1 MGRSWFG
8 ILHAFD
14 HLLASAFYRL
24 SHMAG
29 RNKVPFILIPVALAL
44 AGLAT
49 FLSLMV
55 YEPRMDALYFP
66 TDSRAVYDDA
76 AVEKIWGDQGIR
88 FSQVMLVWQGN
99 FDANVLT
106 AERFAKAHKVVQGI
120 LTDRVDHDGKTV
132 NFTDVCV
139 RSRTPDDSCFLL
151 SVFNGWNNETLPST
165 DEQLIEQLNA
175 PTRVDRWKRPLRD
188 EVPLLL
194 AKAHYDAEGRVESAA
209 AYHFV
214 FASRQTDEGAAWE
227 TNLVSQILDVNT
239 QEWGEREG
247 FRVYVRTEHSIDTEI
262 ERSVGGNLSLMVIV
276 FVVLIGYAVSVTYRH
291 RNLVRSQMLVA
302 LTGVAIVGLSLC
314 LTYGICALAGI
325 PFTAVVGLSPFL
337 ILGIGVDNIFII
349 INTLHERDPDLESRE
364 RVSLT
369 MKECGPSITMTTL
382 TSFVAFAAGAGSS
395 FPVVKGFCLYTA
407 IAILSVFLFTITT
420 FLAFLHLDAI
430 RQRRNRLDLICCK
443 SRNEEA
449 YRGSH
454 KRLAF
459 GLTAIFKKHLGPL
472 LSKQVVKAAIIPAF
486 LLLLY
491 GGISGILRLEQ
502 GLHIRDLA
510 PYGSFIRAY
519 YAAEDRLELEEPVQS
534 LDLTVSIT
542 GLNFTSAEDLTL
554 LEQLT
559 RDLEDSEYAH
569 PERRKAITSFV
580 RAYDQWR
587 SANEVALAPAA
598 FYDHL
603 GTFLKQQG
611 APLQRF
617 VVLDEA
623 DGTIKHMRISVR
635 TVGLPFK
642 DQADLMVSFREVVDG
657 SKLSARSDVDVYITH
672 PYFFRFEQEVA
683 ILGQTMQTMLIAAA
697 AVLVITFIFLSH
709 PLTVLFV
716 LLIILMIDANLMGYM
731 TWWNVPLD
739 ATSMI
744 SLVLSIGFS
753 VDYSAHLAHAFML
766 APGTRDERMQ
776 QALSTMGTS
785 IANGG
790 MSTLLATLPLAASPS
805 SIFEVFFKMMFMS
818 VLFGMLHGLIFL
830 PVLLSIMGP
839 PAISRADEK
848 LPSLPVAKTSSSLS
862 RDALRPERHK
872 PAYRNGPDKMRLHHQ
887 QPSAHRGQKM
897 QRSATVG
904 GHGQRGHGGHR
915 VSEDPPILQQAAE
928 EESEET
934 NGSSIEVTD
943 GSPIEVTNGS
953 SIYVSI
959 DK

>member
-194 AKAHYDAEGRVESAA
+194 AKAHYDSESRVDSAA
-209 AYHFV
+209 AYHFI
-214 FASRQTDEGAAWE
+214 FGTKPTDEGTSWE
-227 TNLVSQILDVNT
+227 GNLVSRFIDVNT
-239 QEWGEREG
+239 EEWGESEG
-247 FRVYVRTEHSIDTEI
+247 FRVYVRTEHSIDTEV
-262 ERSVGGNLSLMVIV
+262 ERSVGGNLLLMSVV
-276 FVVLIGYAVSVTYRH
+276 FIILIGYAVSVTYRH

-382 TSFVAFAAGAGSS
+382 TSFVAFAAGAGAS
-395 FPVVKGFCLYTA
+395 FPVVSGFCIYTS
-407 IAILSVFLFTITT
+407 IAILCAFLMTITA
-420 FLAFLHLDAI
+420 FLACVHLDAI
-430 RQRRNRLDLICCK
+430 RQSRNRIDLVFCK
-443 SRNEEA
+443 SRDPKA
-449 YRGSH
+449 YKGSH
-454 KRLAF
+454 QRLPW
-459 GLTAIFKKHLGPL
+459 GPTAIVKVHLGPFL
-472 LSKQVVKAAIIPAF
+472 ARPIVKALVVLSF
-486 LLLLY
+486 LSLLA
-491 GGISGILRLEQ
+491 GGIVGMLHLEQ
-502 GLHIRDLA
+502 GLPVHELG
-510 PYGSFIRAY
+510 PYGSFLRAY
-519 YAAEDRLELEEPVQS
+519 YAAEKKLGLEEPAQQ
-534 LDLTVSIT
+534 LDLTVSIS
-542 GLNFTSAEDLTL
+542 GLDFTSADDMGQ

-776 QALSTMGTS
+776 QALSTMGVS

-790 MSTLLATLPLAASPS
+790 MSTLLATLPLAGAPAY
-805 SIFEVFFKMMFMS
+805 VFRVYFKMMFMS
-818 VLFGMLHGLIFL
+818 VVFGVLHGLLFL
-830 PVLLSIMGP
+830 PVLLSLIGP
-839 PAISRADEK
+839 KPMSRAEDAGDEESHK
-848 LPSLPVAKTSSSLS
+848 QKSKTSSQADDTTTHSS
-862 RDALRPERHK
+862 
-872 PAYRNGPDKMRLHHQ
+872 
-887 QPSAHRGQKM
+887 
-897 QRSATVG
+897 
-904 GHGQRGHGGHR
+904 HGESCD
-915 VSEDPPILQQAAE
+915 VSEGSDEDEARRA
-928 EESEET
+928 SETTADDEA
-934 NGSSIEVTD
+934 GR
-943 GSPIEVTNGS
+943 
-953 SIYVSI
+953 I
-959 DK
+959 DHEHQV

>member
-1 MGRSWFG
+1 MGCLEIFHS
-8 ILHAFD
+8 FD
-14 HLLASAFYRL
+14 HWLSRQFYKL
-24 SHMAG
+24 SYAAG
-29 RNKVPFILIPVALAL
+29 RHKVLFILIPVALAV
-44 AGLAT
+44 AGLVG
-49 FLSLMV
+49 FMMLRK
-55 YEPRMDALYFP
+55 YEKEMLALYFP
-66 TDSRAVYDDA
+66 QESRGALEKEE
-76 AVEKIWGDQGIR
+76 VETIWGDQDYSYSTLLLLAKEG
-88 FSQVMLVWQGN
+88 S

-106 AERFAKAHKVVQGI
+106 AERFAKAATI
-120 LTDRVDHDGKTV
+120 LQNVTSISVEHEGKTLT
-132 NFTDVCV
+132 FSDVCDRG
-139 RSRTPDDSCFLL
+139 RSPDGSCFLL
-151 SVFNGWNNETLPST
+151 SVFNWWNNKTLPST

-175 PTRVDRWKRPLRD
+175 PTRVDQWGTPLRD

-291 RNLVRSQMLVA
+291 GNLVRSQMVLA

-314 LTYGICALAGI
+314 FAYGICALAGI

-337 ILGIGVDNIFII
+337 ILGIGVDDIFIVM
-349 INTLHERDPDLESRE
+349 NSFHEQDPDHEPRE
-364 RVSLT
+364 RVSLA

-569 PERRKAITSFV
+569 PETRLRITSFV

-587 SANEVALAPAA
+587 QMNQLNNGSDAE

-603 GTFLKQQG
+603 SGFLNLKG
-611 APLQRF
+611 R
-617 VVLDEA
+617 VYGDHVLRSA
-623 DGTIKHMRISVR
+623 SGTIRHCRIFVTTKGVPFREQAQLMLSFRNVVDSSELSRRPDVRLIVSHPRFFVFEQSLYILGETLLSMLLAALSVLVVTLFFLCSPR
-635 TVGLPFK
+635 TVIFVFLQIVII
-642 DQADLMVSFREVVDG
+642 D
-657 SKLSARSDVDVYITH
+657 IN
-672 PYFFRFEQEVA
+672 
-683 ILGQTMQTMLIAAA
+683 LI
-697 AVLVITFIFLSH
+697 
-709 PLTVLFV
+709 
-716 LLIILMIDANLMGYM
+716 GYM
-731 TWWNVPLD
+731 AHWGVPLD
-739 ATSMI
+739 SRSMI
-744 SLVLSIGFS
+744 MLLLSIGFS